1 MSKLIPQVLNLL
13 KNKEL
18 TKNAAKQIIESVNEI
33 KSNSKPEVDKKIAI
47 IGISTELPGA
57 KNFDEFW
64 NVISGEQDKIT
75 ELSDSR
81 KSLCEGFL
89 VNNMEKLKISKEKP
103 FWDAAW
109 LDEVDKFD
117 AGFFN
122 ISAAEAKVMDPQQR
136 RFLQTAYQCFEDAGY
151 AGSRMKNSNT
161 GVYISAAMTNYSEG
175 LDEFTPLSVPGN
187 IPAFTASRISYIFNL
202 KGPSYVVNATCA
214 SSMLAI
220 HEACVGLMNNDCET
234 ALVGGVNIFPYP
246 INSEK
251 LFMNAAGI
259 MSEQQKCKPFDDSA
273 SGIGRGEGAV
283 ALLLKPLDQAIEDND
298 NIHAVIIASR
308 VNNDGTS
315 AGITAPNPKA
325 HADLLA
331 ETWDRAGIKPE
342 QIDYIEAHGTGT
354 HLGDP
359 IEIKGIQEAIERSNN
374 DKQFLPIGSVKGN
387 IGHLLDGAAGLSGVI
402 KALHVIK
409 KGIVPPTINLVEPNT
424 HIDFVNS
431 PVFIPTLP
439 YNIKKNKKENE
450 PIIAGVSC
458 FGFNGTNVHL
468 LLEEAPKKAE
478 IDKKENSRKAYV
490 IPFSA
495 KSELSLRGT
504 IEHFSNLTADMINL
518 SDLAYTMCTGREHH
532 DIRVAIIAET
542 MDDLIVACK
551 NLIDQDMSSWEKIV
565 IKTNHNDNT
574 MKTLAESY
582 ILGEKCS
589 WHKQFQNENNFK
601 ISLPTYFFDEKSYWL
616 QSEGSVKVKEVKGKS
631 TLEEIIS
638 LAEIIL
644 ETENIKQTDSF
655 ISVGG
660 NSLSGLQF
668 ITRLKKQFN
677 KDFVLDDVFLTFEQ
691 LSKQINNENLKSAE
705 IIPQISA
712 ENVEYPLSYG
722 QNRLSII
729 EQLTDQKMVY
739 NTPFIFKVNGLVDNE
754 RLRETFDLLSQRHE
768 SLRTIFVKYEN
779 GNKQKILQNPN
790 YLFEYKDFNLEDNA
804 EAKAMDQINL
814 WKETPYDLETGPLLR
829 VLVYKIA
836 KDKSLFALMMHHIIV
851 DGWSLSLLSDELF
864 TLYNSGNNL
873 YDDLPAIENTYVDFA
888 TWQREN
894 IESGRFKQHED
905 YWLHTLSGNL
915 PITEITGDKLRPNTF
930 QYTGKIKRFDIS
942 ATLADKLK
950 SFAST
955 QESTLYM
962 VLVSSVFKLIN
973 QMTGDTDMV
982 VGTPVSGRLNE
993 ELEKIIGLFTNTI
1006 PIRIN
1011 YEEHEDF
1018 LALLRN
1024 VKSVLLDSFK
1034 HQEYPFDLLVEKLD
1048 LPRDTSRS
1056 PLFNINVALQ
1066 NFKFKN
1072 TTSAFDDAELT
1083 PIVSEH
1089 KTSKWDLEFEF
1100 VELPDGELFCNLEYY
1115 DSVYSSKFINSLIET
1130 YLKILDTILH
1140 EDELNNTDV
1149 EGSLSVINGHFV
1161 DDGKNF
1167 LNTILMMAET
1177 NPEKTALEDN
1187 EGSLTYRELIV
1198 RSKSIASKLL
1208 NSNSEIKNV
1217 VIISNNNRTAILGI
1231 LSCLMSNVT
1240 FIPVSPKNPKAR
1252 IESIMH
1258 QSQANFIISE
1268 KKFYSLCNRLLFE
1281 NENIQSVMVLGETDL
1296 DQCAVADSSELMDES
1311 LWNYFAEGQKT
1322 EIEASGWNSSYTG
1335 EAFSA
1340 LEMQEYV
1347 GNAVNKIK
1355 EYLPQDSN
1363 VLELGCGSGL
1373 TTFALA
1379 PYARTYTAMD
1389 LSSSIIERNR
1399 QIAKKSSFNNIE
1411 FSVSTAHSFNKFETE
1426 LDAVVINSVIHCFP
1440 SYGYLK
1446 VVLQKAIDSL
1456 KEGGIIFLGDLLDID
1471 KKDEFVSS
1479 LKAFKEENI
1488 DLNTKLDWDT
1498 DLFINEEI
1506 LKELLN
1512 DVCADIQIEC
1522 SEKKY
1527 TVSNELNQYRFDA
1540 VIIVKKK
1547 GEKYRQSS
1555 SKNMLS
1561 DVIQL
1566 DENLEIEF
1574 NTISNTSP
1582 AYILFTSGST
1592 GKPKGVVVSS
1602 KNLNNYL
1609 NWAAEYYSPTNVPL
1623 NMPFFTSISVDLTIT
1638 SMFIPLIT
1646 GGKIICCEGE
1656 IDQTFESVSNI
1667 KGKITIKGT
1676 PKQIQYLIESER
1688 FSPDVECFILGG
1700 EALDMSL
1707 CKALQEKFQNARIIN
1722 EYGPTEATVG
1732 TIYHEVTEEDLNSD
1746 YIHAPI
1752 GLPIN
1757 NTTVYI
1763 LNNKNQLA
1771 PSYGVGEIALSGES
1785 IALGYLGEPNLTR
1798 TKFIANHINHLQ
1810 SGYLYKTG
1818 DMGQVLPNGKI
1829 VCYGRKDNM
1838 VKIRGHRVEL
1848 EEIEKYLR
1856 EVPSVK
1862 DAVVTLNKNEFGEQ
1876 LCAYLVC
1883 QQEINQRDIEKLL
1896 LRHLPEYLVPTYYQ
1910 KIERIPMANSGKVD
1924 RLSLPSP
1931 ELYDDKM
1938 VQKDDISSLTEMER
1952 ELLSILEGILGNHNV
1967 NIDSDF
1973 FKIGGD
1979 SIKALKFISK
1989 AKEKNIVLKINHIF
2003 NYRSIRKIALK
2014 ASKEIDIHKEW
2025 QELSSKKIPLAPMQ
2039 KWFFEQSFKHAHYW
2053 NLLMSV
2059 ELPEKVDVV
2068 ALEKSFK
2075 SIISVNESLLTWF
2088 DVKDT
2093 EPKAF
2098 VEPKLANT
2106 FKLIVKDLKLI
2117 PPSML
2122 KEEIEKIQ
2130 FQLQDSFDFGKVLP
2144 IGAVVF
2150 LTSKKPILTF
2160 FIHHL
2165 VVDGVSWRVLIEELE
2180 NNYLAIVNGKDKFS
2194 FPMTQFSD
2202 WIEELYK
2209 EELRINQSYWETI
2222 DVNNVHPLCI
2232 QPVRKDYLFKNRY
2245 HVTKLLSEE
2254 STNQFLNARKQS
2266 ELYKPDALI
2275 AVTFAQAF
2283 SQIFGQKDVL
2293 FNFEGH
2299 GRDSRQLSLDLSRTI
2314 GWFTTMYPL
2323 HVSLNTIDEMLYS
2336 VGKSLSEIG
2345 SGLDFMVSRWIREN
2359 NNMTCIQP
2367 SLLVNYLGDFDNDIS
2382 TSTNSKNGDNGVLQY
2397 SPNLP
2402 QAPAI
2407 HPDNELSNIL
2417 EMNIFILDGKL
2428 NISLEVD
2435 RQIISNEKAHHLLS
2449 KFEEILVEC
2458 SGNAKEPQST

>member
-18 TKNAAKQIIESVNEI
+18 TKDAAKQIIESVNEI
-33 KSNSKPEVDKKIAI
+33 KSESKPKVDKKIAI
-47 IGISTELPGA
+47 IGISAELPGA

-64 NVISGEQDKIT
+64 NVLSNEQDKIT

-81 KSLCEGFL
+81 RSLCEGFL
-89 VNNMEKLKISKEKP
+89 TNNMEKLKISKEKP

-136 RFLQTAYQCFEDAGY
+136 RFLQIAYQCFEDAGY
-151 AGSRMKNSNT
+151 AGSRIKNSNT

-175 LDEFTPLSVPGN
+175 LAEFTPLSVPGN

-298 NIHAVIIASR
+298 NIHAVIIASK

-331 ETWDRAGIKPE
+331 ETWDLAGIKPE

-359 IEIKGIQEAIERSNN
+359 IEIKGIQEAVERSNN

-409 KGIVPPTINLVEPNT
+409 KGVVPPTINLVEPNT

-431 PVFIPTLP
+431 PVFIPTVP
-439 YNIKKNKKENE
+439 FNIKENKKENE

-468 LLEEAPKKAE
+468 LLEGAPTKAE
-478 IDKKENSRKAYV
+478 IHNKDHKRKAYV

-504 IEHFSNLTADMINL
+504 IEHFSNLSGDMINL
-518 SDLAYTMCTGREHH
+518 SNLAYTMCTGREHH
-532 DIRVAIIAET
+532 EIRLAIIAET
-542 MDDLIVACK
+542 MDDLIGACK
-551 NLIDQDMSSWEKIV
+551 SLVNLDMTNWEKIIDMTTDDDTT
-565 IKTNHNDNT
+565 IK
-574 MKTLAESY
+574 KLAENF
-582 ILGEKCS
+582 ITGEKCS
-589 WHKQFQNENNFK
+589 WHKQFQDENNHK
-601 ISLPTYFFDEKSYWL
+601 ISLPTYYFDEKSYWL
-616 QSEGSVKVKEVKGKS
+616 QSDASVKAIEVKGK
-631 TLEEIIS
+631 TALEEIIS

-677 KDFVLDDVFLTFEQ
+677 RDFVLDDVFLTFEQ
-691 LSKQINNENLKSAE
+691 LSKQVNNDHSESTE
-705 IIPQISA
+705 VIPQISV
-712 ENVEYPLSYG
+712 ENHEFPLSYG

-739 NTPFIFKVNGLVDNE
+739 NTPFIFKVNGLVDIE
-754 RLRETFDLLSQRHE
+754 RLRQTFDVLSQRHE
-768 SLRTIFVKYEN
+768 SLRTVFVKNED
-779 GNKQKILQNPN
+779 GNKQKILQKPN
-790 YLFEYKDFNLEDNA
+790 YLFEYKDFSIEDNA
-804 EAKAMDQINL
+804 EAKAMDQLNR
-814 WKETPYDLETGPLLR
+814 WKETPYDLEAGPLLR
-829 VLVYKIA
+829 VFVYKTE
-836 KDKSLFALMMHHIIV
+836 KNKSLFALMMHHIIV

-864 TLYNSGNNL
+864 TLYNSSNNEA
-873 YDDLPAIENTYVDFA
+873 LPEIENTYVDFA
-888 TWQREN
+888 AWQREN
-894 IESGRFKQHED
+894 IEGGRFKQHED
-905 YWLHTLSGNL
+905 YWLDTLRGSL
-915 PITEITGDKLRPNTF
+915 PITEITGDKLRPSTF
-930 QYTGKIKRFDIS
+930 RYTGRLKRFDIS
-942 ATLADKLK
+942 ASLADKLRA
-950 SFAST
+950 FANT
-955 QESTLYM
+955 NESTLYM

-982 VGTPVSGRLNE
+982 IGTPVSGRVNE

-1006 PIRIN
+1006 PLRVN
-1011 YEEHEDF
+1011 YEEYDNF
-1018 LALLRN
+1018 LTLLRN
-1024 VKSVLLDSFK
+1024 VKTMLLDSFK

-1072 TTSAFDDAELT
+1072 TTSAFDEAELT
-1083 PIVSEH
+1083 PILSEH

-1100 VELPDGELFCNLEYY
+1100 VELPNGELFCNLEYY
-1115 DSVYSSKFINSLIET
+1115 DGVYSSRFIDSLIET
-1130 YLKILDTILH
+1130 YLKILDMILH
-1140 EDELNNTDV
+1140 EHELTNIDV
-1149 EGSLSVINGHFV
+1149 EKSKSAINGPFV
-1161 DDGKNF
+1161 EDGKNF
-1167 LNTILMMAET
+1167 LTTILMMAEK
-1177 NPEKTALEDN
+1177 NPQKTALEDSA
-1187 EGSLTYRELIV
+1187 GSLTYQELV
-1198 RSKSIASKLL
+1198 DRSKSIAEKLL
-1208 NSNSEIKNV
+1208 NSNSEIKNA
-1217 VIISNNNRTAILGI
+1217 VIISDNNRTAILGI

-1240 FIPVSPKNPKAR
+1240 FIPVSPKNPRAR
-1252 IESIMH
+1252 IESIIK

-1281 NENIQSVMVLGETDL
+1281 NKNIQTVMMLGETDL
-1296 DQCAVADSSELMDES
+1296 DQCAVVDSSDLMNES

-1340 LEMQEYV
+1340 LEMQEYAE
-1347 GNAVNKIK
+1347 NAVNKIRK
-1355 EYLPQDSN
+1355 YLPQDSN

-1379 PYARTYTAMD
+1379 PYTKTYTAMD
-1389 LSSSIIERNR
+1389 LSSSIIERNK
-1399 QIAKKSSFNNIE
+1399 QIAQKSNFSNIK
-1411 FSVSTAHSFNKFETE
+1411 FDISKAHAFKKFETA

-1456 KEGGIIFLGDLLDID
+1456 KEGGIIFLGDLLNID

-1479 LKAFKEENI
+1479 LQAFKEENM
-1488 DLNTKLDWDT
+1488 DKNTKLDWDT

-1506 LKELLN
+1506 LKELLS
-1512 DVCADIQIEC
+1512 DVGADIQIEC
-1522 SEKKY
+1522 SEKTY

-1540 VIIVKKK
+1540 VIIVKDK
-1547 GEKYRQSS
+1547 GEKYKRSS

-1561 DVIQL
+1561 EGIHL
-1566 DENLEIEF
+1566 DEHVEIELNYF
-1574 NTISNTSP
+1574 AKTSP

-1592 GKPKGVVVSS
+1592 GKPKGVVVSG

-1609 NWAAEYYSPTNVPL
+1609 NWATAYYSPTGKSL
-1623 NMPFFTSISVDLTIT
+1623 DMPFFTSISVDLTIT

-1646 GGKIICCEGE
+1646 GGKIMCCEGE
-1656 IDQTFESVSNI
+1656 IDQAFESVAKI
-1667 KGKITIKGT
+1667 KETITIKGT
-1676 PKQIQYLIESER
+1676 PKQIQYLIEDER
-1688 FSPDVECFILGG
+1688 FAPNVECFILGG
-1700 EALDMSL
+1700 EALDITL
-1707 CKALQEKFQNARIIN
+1707 CKTLRDQFPHARIIN

-1732 TIYHEVTEEDLNSD
+1732 TIYHEVTEEDLHSD

-1752 GLPIN
+1752 GLPIH
-1757 NTTVYI
+1757 NTSVYI
-1763 LNNKNQLA
+1763 LNNQNQLV
-1771 PSYGVGEIALSGES
+1771 PSYGVGEIVLSGES
-1785 IALGYLGEPNLTR
+1785 VALGYLGEPNLTR
-1798 TKFIANHINHLQ
+1798 NKFIANHINHLQ

-1818 DMGQVLPNGKI
+1818 DLGQVLPNGKI

-1848 EEIEKYLR
+1848 EEIERYLR
-1856 EVPSVK
+1856 EIPSIK
-1862 DAVVTLNKNEFGEQ
+1862 DAVVKLYKNEDGEQ
-1876 LCAYLVC
+1876 LCAYLVS
-1883 QQEINQRDIEKLL
+1883 QQEINQRDIEKHL
-1896 LRHLPEYLVPTYYQ
+1896 LRYLPESLIPTYYQ
-1910 KIERIPMANSGKVD
+1910 KIEQIPMSNSGKVD

-1931 ELYDDKM
+1931 ELYDDRI
-1938 VQKDDISSLTEMER
+1938 VQTDDISSLTEIER
-1952 ELLSILEGILGNHNV
+1952 ELLSILKGILSDRQF

-1989 AKEKNIVLKINHIF
+1989 AKEKNINLKIDHIF
-2003 NYRSIRKIALK
+2003 NCRSIRKIAMNTT
-2014 ASKEIDIHKEW
+2014 KEMDIQKEW
-2025 QELSSKKIPLAPMQ
+2025 QELSSKEIPLAPMQ
-2039 KWFFEQSFKHAHYW
+2039 RWFFQQTFKHAHYW

-2059 ELPEKVDVV
+2059 ELPEKVDVA
-2068 ALEKSFK
+2068 ALEKSFQ

-2088 DVKDT
+2088 DVNESK
-2093 EPKAF
+2093 PKAF
-2098 VEPKLANT
+2098 VEPSLVNT
-2106 FKLIVKDLKLI
+2106 FKLIVKDLKLT
-2117 PPSML
+2117 PPSRL
-2122 KEEIEKIQ
+2122 KEEIENIQ
-2130 FQLQDSFDFGKVLP
+2130 FQLQNNFNFGKVLP

-2165 VVDGVSWRVLIEELE
+2165 VVDGVSWRVLLEELE
-2180 NNYLAIVNGKDKFS
+2180 NNYLAIVNGEDKIS

-2202 WIEELYK
+2202 WIGELYK
-2209 EELRINQSYWETI
+2209 KELHTNHSYWENI
-2222 DVNNVHPLCI
+2222 DVENVHPLCI
-2232 QPVRKDYLFKNRY
+2232 QPVRKDYLFKDRY
-2245 HVTKLLSEE
+2245 HVTKTLSEE
-2254 STNQFLNARKQS
+2254 STKQFLNARKHS
-2266 ELYKPDALI
+2266 EIYKPDVLI

-2283 SQIFGQKDVL
+2283 SQIFGQQDVL

-2299 GRDSRQLSLDLSRTI
+2299 GRDSRKSALDLSRTI

-2323 HVSLNTIDEMLYS
+2323 QVTINTLEEMLYT
-2336 VGKSLSEIG
+2336 VGQSLSEIG
-2345 SGLDFMVSRWIREN
+2345 SGLDFMIARWIKEN
-2359 NNMTCIQP
+2359 NNITHIQP
-2367 SLLVNYLGDFDNDIS
+2367 SILVNYLGDFDNDIS
-2382 TSTNSKNGDNGVLQY
+2382 TSANSKNGGNGVLQY
-2397 SPNLP
+2397 SSNLP

-2417 EMNIFILDGKL
+2417 EINIFILDGKL
-2428 NISLEVD
+2428 NLSLEVD
-2435 RQIISNEKAHHLLS
+2435 TQVISNEQAQLLLS
-2449 KFEEILVEC
+2449 KFEEALVEC
-2458 SGNAKEPQST
+2458 SGNAKEPQNT